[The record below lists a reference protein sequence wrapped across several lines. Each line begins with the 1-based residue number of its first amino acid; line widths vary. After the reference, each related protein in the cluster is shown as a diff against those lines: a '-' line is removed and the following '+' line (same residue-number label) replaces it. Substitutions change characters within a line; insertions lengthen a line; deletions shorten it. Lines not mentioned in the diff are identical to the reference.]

1 MCFRLA
7 YLHSTFVHSNDEC
20 QGSAHLD
27 CEYLAKAFVT
37 FAILKKFWQIL
48 IVNVT
53 DSERYLK
60 LYRGH
65 WLQKELLNGVLLLV
79 NILFYLNLL
88 LSISSKTA
96 QWQSNVQIL

>member
-1 MCFRLA
+1 MYVLPVGIF
-7 YLHSTFVHSNDEC
+7 TFDFVHSNGQC
-20 QGSAHLD
+20 QGYAHLD
-27 CEYLAKAFVT
+27 CEYLANAFVT

-65 WLQKELLNGVLLLV
+65 RLQKELLNGVLLLV
-79 NILFYLNLL
+79 SILLH
-88 LSISSKTA
+88 
-96 QWQSNVQIL
+96 